1 MGLPLTDVRFTPK
14 SGHCSARQRCPLSAK
29 SGHPRKRT
37 SELGQFV
44 RRNSSGSSAIL
55 AVSNLLPEDAG
66 AGDSL
71 CRGKLLPII
80 GWTEVA
86 FEFLQGVAK

>member
-1 MGLPLTDVRFTPK
+1 MSALPPK
-14 SGHCSARQRCPLSAK
+14 ADIGTWA
-29 SGHPRKRT
+29 
-37 SELGQFV
+37 FV
-44 RRNSSGSSAIL
+44 RRNSSGSLAIL
-55 AVSNLLPEDAG
+55 AKSNSLPEDAG

-86 FEFLQGVAK
+86 FEFSQGVAK